1 MSRQG
6 RQHAVD
12 RLRGFALLGVLIVN
26 TPFLITSVAGISEIS
41 MPTNWDRAA
50 GFVTWA
56 LFQAKSYVVF
66 SFLFGYSLTIFL
78 ERALAKGIDGRRAY
92 RQRLLALATIGAFHA
107 VLLFV
112 GDILFIYALLGTTLL
127 WLRRKSDRTLLRFAA
142 VFYAAQVVV
151 MAGLLVLAFLPSSG
165 STNTVDSTLGVEVTA
180 IDTSWATDGLLGA
193 SLTRLEVWP
202 FALALIIALQGLLVL
217 SLFCVGMVAGRRKW
231 LADPDAHREQL
242 RRVRRWGYA
251 LGLPPS
257 LIGAALIII
266 PGADADPARFML
278 GVVAIYLTAPVL
290 SAAYVATIVLLRP
303 SRMTRILESDGKMS
317 LSIYLGESLLMT
329 TLAAGWGFGLFGLD
343 TGPALLVALGVWILL
358 SIMAGLWHRS
368 LGPSAPGPAERL
380 LRRMT
385 YAGIS
390 SPPASGNP
398 RVT

>member
-1 MSRQG
+1 MSGQA

-26 TPFLITSVAGISEIS
+26 TPFLMTSVAGISEIS
-41 MPTNWDRAA
+41 MPTIWDRTA
-50 GFVTWA
+50 GFITWA
-56 LFQAKSYVVF
+56 LFQAKSYVIF
-66 SFLFGYSLTIFL
+66 SFIFGYSLTIFL

-92 RQRLLALATIGAFHA
+92 RQRLLALAVIGAVHA

-112 GDILFIYALLGTTLL
+112 GDILFIYALLGASLL

-151 MAGLLVLAFLPSSG
+151 MAGLLALAFMPAGDSS
-165 STNTVDSTLGVEVTA
+165 NTVDSALGVDIA
-180 IDTSWATDGLLGA
+180 SIDTSWATDGLWGA

-202 FALALIIALQGLLVL
+202 FALVLIIALQGLLVL

-231 LADPDAHREQL
+231 LADPDAHRETL
-242 RRVRRWGYA
+242 RRVRRWGYW

-257 LIGAALIII
+257 LLGAALIII
-266 PGADADPARFML
+266 PGADADPGRFMV
-278 GVVAIYLTAPVL
+278 GVVLIYLTAPVL
-290 SAAYVATIVLLRP
+290 SAAYVATIALLRP
-303 SRMTRILESDGKMS
+303 SRVTRILEGDGKMS

-329 TLAAGWGFGLFGLD
+329 TLAAGWGFGLFGLN
-343 TGPALLVALGVWILL
+343 TAAALLVALGVWIVL
-358 SIMAGLWHRS
+358 SVMAGLWHRWF
-368 LGPSAPGPAERL
+368 GPNAPGPAERL

-390 SPPASGNP
+390 TTSPPGG
-398 RVT
+398 RE

>member
-1 MSRQG
+1 MCTDS
-6 RQHAVD
+6 H
-12 RLRGFALLGVLIVN
+12 
-26 TPFLITSVAGISEIS
+26 
-41 MPTNWDRAA
+41 
-50 GFVTWA
+50 
-56 LFQAKSYVVF
+56 
-66 SFLFGYSLTIFL
+66 
-78 ERALAKGIDGRRAY
+78 
-92 RQRLLALATIGAFHA
+92 
-107 VLLFV
+107 
-112 GDILFIYALLGTTLL
+112 
-127 WLRRKSDRTLLRFAA
+127 DRTLLRFAV

-151 MAGLLVLAFLPSSG
+151 MAGLLALAFLSS
-165 STNTVDSTLGVEVTA
+165 SNSSNTVDSALGVEVTT
-180 IDTSWATDGLLGA
+180 IDTSWAMDGLLGS
-193 SLTRLEVWP
+193 SLTRLETWP
-202 FALALIIALQGLLVL
+202 FAVALIITLQGLLVL

-231 LADPDAHREQL
+231 MADPDAHREQL

-358 SIMAGLWHRS
+358 SIMAGLWHRW
-368 LGPSAPGPAERL
+368 LGSSAPGPAERL

-390 SPPASGNP
+390 SPRPPGT
-398 RVT
+398 RE

>member
-1 MSRQG
+1 M
-6 RQHAVD
+6 
-12 RLRGFALLGVLIVN
+12 
-26 TPFLITSVAGISEIS
+26 
-41 MPTNWDRAA
+41 
-50 GFVTWA
+50 
-56 LFQAKSYVVF
+56 
-66 SFLFGYSLTIFL
+66 
-78 ERALAKGIDGRRAY
+78 
-92 RQRLLALATIGAFHA
+92 
-107 VLLFV
+107 
-112 GDILFIYALLGTTLL
+112 
-127 WLRRKSDRTLLRFAA
+127 
-142 VFYAAQVVV
+142 
-151 MAGLLVLAFLPSSG
+151 
-165 STNTVDSTLGVEVTA
+165 LGVEVTA